1 MVRACLFDSSLPAG
15 KRADCNSCVI
25 VRTEGQ
31 GRTNWACSKVH
42 MSLVTRLSRQAE
54 FQCKVCERLFAA
66 RTEAKASPD
75 ISRQKISDH
84 TFSYAFSP
92 RAKLEQSFAIL
103 HPHLVGRR

>member
-1 MVRACLFDSSLPAG
+1 
-15 KRADCNSCVI
+15 
-25 VRTEGQ
+25 
-31 GRTNWACSKVH
+31 

-84 TFSYAFSP
+84 TFSYALQP
-92 RAKLEQSFAIL
+92 RTKLELSCSISL
-103 HPHLVGRR
+103 SHSVGLS